1 MEASERAGQV
11 APAAP
16 ERIFVKWATPA
27 DELAGAARLLEV
39 FHFRRID
46 DANDLAIVVPN
57 MAWAAQAKRACD
69 ATGLKASIRAGRVHV
84 SDAAKSRLALLEIIA
99 HPHDAELQ
107 RQWKAG
113 GHGRAELD
121 ELLAHYGGAQASA
134 LVRLADLHACPELHH
149 GLLHVCGDETP
160 QQLYELLIGQLENP
174 TAPEGLQVAAIVPYT
189 HVTGTYAQAFFV
201 GCVDG
206 LVPGPDAY
214 GQDAA
219 WAARARQV
227 AEQAFSSVADHVM
240 KRLYYSGFSKVDADF
255 AQRAGIRFARTKTEG
270 GARVALTRPTPLF
283 AQFGANR
290 PSTLGSQALLRMYGL
305 N

>member
-1 MEASERAGQV
+1 MEANERAGQ
-11 APAAP
+11 AASAAP

-27 DELAGAARLLEV
+27 DELSGAARLLEA
-39 FHFRRID
+39 FHFRRIEE
-46 DANDLAIVVPN
+46 ANDLAIVVPN
-57 MAWAAQAKRACD
+57 MAWAVQAKRACD

-84 SDAAKSRLALLEIIA
+84 SDAAKSRLALLAIIA
-99 HPHDAELQ
+99 HPDDADLLA
-107 RQWKAG
+107 QWEAG
-113 GHGRAELD
+113 GHTRAELD
-121 ELLAHYGGAQASA
+121 ELLAHYGRAQASA

-160 QQLYELLIGQLENP
+160 QQLYDLLIGQLEHP
-174 TAPEGLQVAAIVPYT
+174 TSPEGLQVAAIVPYT
-189 HVTGTYAQAFFV
+189 HVVDTYEQAFFI

-214 GQDAA
+214 GEDEA
-219 WAARARQV
+219 WAARAR
-227 AEQAFSSVADHVM
+227 EQAAQAFAEIGKHVTR
-240 KRLYYSGFSKVDADF
+240 RLYYSGFSKVDAEF
-255 AQRAGIRFARTKTEG
+255 ARKAGIRFARTKQEAGTT
-270 GARVALTRPTPLF
+270 VALTRITPLF